1 MTMPEPQD
9 TVAPMP
15 PQPERLLVVED
26 DPYLREEILRVLT
39 RRTGYQV
46 ESAADG
52 AEALALAERQRFDLL
67 ITDVRMPGIDG
78 IELLARIKERQPAIA
93 AIIITAFADE
103 QATIRALKLGA
114 NDYIR
119 KPFSIRDLVNAIDR
133 QVTVL
138 RLRQE
143 TERSRR
149 MIEGIVASVRA
160 GLLAVDGQGHIAA
173 VNQRAREILQ
183 WEEDRH
189 GEEIE
194 IALASAGATGDEVR
208 AVLAELEGRGL
219 PAIERELTV
228 RQSGLP
234 ITFILSA
241 ASVYGADGGRLGA
254 VLLFSDVS
262 ELVQSQKLNAW
273 KDLARTVAHEIKNP
287 LTPIKLSAQ
296 HLAAARRAGSE
307 TLEREF
313 DAAIANIVTN
323 ADRLDALARE
333 FSRFGRLPQNEFVP
347 VDLAE
352 VLRRSVETFRRQAEA
367 SGVRIVEV
375 YPVEA
380 AVIPGDREGLQRMAE
395 NLITNAIEAMPRGG
409 ELRIAVSRSA
419 EGYHLDFA
427 DTGDGIPP
435 EVRESLFKPYVTTK
449 KHGTGLGLV
458 VVREIATRHG
468 GKIAVDSSPGNG
480 ARFSIAFPQN

>member
-1 MTMPEPQD
+1 MPEAAES
-9 TVAPMP
+9 TAPLQ

-26 DPYLREEILRVLT
+26 DRYLREEILRVLA

-46 ESAADG
+46 DAAEDG
-52 AEALALAERQRFDLL
+52 AAALERATTQRYDLL

-78 IELLARIKERQPAIA
+78 IELLARLKENQPSLI

-138 RLRQE
+138 RLRRE

-149 MIEGIVASVRA
+149 MIEGIVASVHT
-160 GLLAVDGQGHIAA
+160 GVLAIDDQGRIAA
-173 VNQRAREILQ
+173 LNQRAREVLQ
-183 WEEDRH
+183 
-189 GEEIE
+189 IE
-194 IALASAGATGDEVR
+194 QAERGDALESVLATAGPAADDVC
-208 AVLAELEGRGL
+208 AALAELTHRGVASL
-219 PAIERELTV
+219 ERELTV

-241 ASVYGADGGRLGA
+241 AAVHDQDGGRLGA
-254 VLLFSDVS
+254 VILFSDVS

-296 HLAAARRAGSE
+296 HLAAARRAGGES
-307 TLEREF
+307 LEREF
-313 DAAIANIVTN
+313 DAAIANIVSN

-333 FSRFGRLPQNEFVP
+333 FSRFGRLPQNEP
-347 VDLAE
+347 AQLDLAD
-352 VLRRSVETFRRQAEA
+352 VMRRAADTFRHQAEA
-367 SGVRIVEV
+367 TGVTIIEE
-375 YPVEA
+375 YPDEPVHLL
-380 AVIPGDREGLQRMAE
+380 GDREGLQRMAE

-409 ELRIAVSRSA
+409 ELKLSVARDGDGIHIVI
-419 EGYHLDFA
+419 A
-427 DTGDGIPP
+427 DTGEGIPP

-449 KHGTGLGLV
+449 KSGTGLGLV
-458 VVREIATRHG
+458 VVREIVSRHG
-468 GKIAVDSSPGNG
+468 GRITVDANRPHG
-480 ARFSIAFPQN
+480 ASFRITFPEN